1 MAGGCRPD
9 VPVGGGA
16 LGMVEAGHGEVQGI
30 GAEPGEQRQVGP
42 ATRAEVARA
51 AGRRG
56 IFRRFARQPA
66 ERRARH
72 RGPGGDDA
80 ACGAPADRAVAVS
93 DIVQRRGDGVAQI
106 AAMATAGMGLGHGES
121 SSRECQHKPDLPCA
135 AATSQD
141 ERIPLSGGARDRSA
155 LLPLAAVRLIVGGYA
170 LRRWDF
176 PGEAFWPA
184 AERLNYF
191 ILFPALLFSNLAT
204 APLDDPG
211 LARQALAVLLGL
223 GVAWLALLLCK
234 RWRGWDA
241 GRFGAIAQGVL
252 RFNTYLGL
260 AAVGSLYGKPGLT
273 LAALMLALMVPT
285 VNVMSV
291 WALTA
296 ERGISLRAL
305 LLPILK
311 NPLILACLA
320 GALVNLAG
328 VGLPGGSDRLLNL
341 LAVASLPL
349 GLLCVGAALKP
360 QELGGE
366 VAALGWNCAARLLA
380 MPLLAFAIARGLG
393 LPSMESAVL
402 VLFFALPTA
411 PTAYVL
417 TRQLGGDGH
426 LMAGIITL
434 QTLLS
439 GATLVGVLLVL
450 QGSP

>member
-1 MAGGCRPD
+1 MSGFHYPG
-9 VPVGGGA
+9 VPV
-16 LGMVEAGHGEVQGI
+16 
-30 GAEPGEQRQVGP
+30 
-42 ATRAEVARA
+42 T
-51 AGRRG
+51 
-56 IFRRFARQPA
+56 
-66 ERRARH
+66 
-72 RGPGGDDA
+72 
-80 ACGAPADRAVAVS
+80 
-93 DIVQRRGDGVAQI
+93 
-106 AAMATAGMGLGHGES
+106 
-121 SSRECQHKPDLPCA
+121 
-135 AATSQD
+135 
-141 ERIPLSGGARDRSA
+141 A
-155 LLPLAAVRLIVGGYA
+155 LLYSLWPLFALIVGGYA

-184 AERLNYF
+184 AERLNY
-191 ILFPALLFSNLAT
+191 L
-204 APLDDPG
+204 
-211 LARQALAVLLGL
+211 
-223 GVAWLALLLCK
+223 
-234 RWRGWDA
+234 
-241 GRFGAIAQGVL
+241 
-252 RFNTYLGL
+252 
-260 AAVGSLYGKPGLT
+260 
-273 LAALMLALMVPT
+273 LALMVPT